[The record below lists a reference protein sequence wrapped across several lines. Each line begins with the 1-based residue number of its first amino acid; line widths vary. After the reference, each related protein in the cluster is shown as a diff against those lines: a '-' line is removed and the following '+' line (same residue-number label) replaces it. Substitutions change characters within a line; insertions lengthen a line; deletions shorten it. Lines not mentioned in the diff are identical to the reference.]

1 VLYLPLSI
9 VSQAVGVLHDR
20 VAEGP
25 GVAVVLLRSRAAV
38 RAPALEK
45 RTTSCIK
52 RPDYVFVFETH
63 VVILEVDESYH
74 RFYAVTCEVDRIG
87 KLKDLVQLPL
97 HVVRFNP
104 AKGRYVLL
112 KDMLRQLFVSP
123 EGALNAAGVLVHFV
137 GYSDDRI
144 EELNNENEFCYE
156 YKKVACLV

>member
-1 VLYLPLSI
+1 
-9 VSQAVGVLHDR
+9 
-20 VAEGP
+20 
-25 GVAVVLLRSRAAV
+25 
-38 RAPALEK
+38 
-45 RTTSCIK
+45 
-52 RPDYVFVFETH
+52 VFETH

-74 RFYAVTCEVDRIG
+74 RFYAVTCEVDCIG

-112 KDMLRQLFVSP
+112 EDMLRQLFVSP
-123 EGALNAAGVLVHFV
+123 EGAQNAAGVLVHFV
-137 GYSDDRI
+137 GYSEDRI